1 MMLAEQLLTDD
12 RGVSPVVGTIL
23 MVGVAVI
30 LGAVIATF
38 ALGVM
43 FNTGPF
49 NEAIN
54 ELLDGDTVGKQV
66 DNSVLFFAVIS
77 KPMIEKLKQFI

>member
-1 MMLAEQLLTDD
+1 MPFVELLTDD

-23 MVGVAVI
+23 MVGIAVI

-38 ALGVM
+38 AFGVM

-54 ELLDGDTVGKQV
+54 ELIDGDTTGGPVN
-66 DNSVLFFAVIS
+66 NSILFVAVMS
-77 KPMIEKLKQFI
+77 KPMLDEVKQYI